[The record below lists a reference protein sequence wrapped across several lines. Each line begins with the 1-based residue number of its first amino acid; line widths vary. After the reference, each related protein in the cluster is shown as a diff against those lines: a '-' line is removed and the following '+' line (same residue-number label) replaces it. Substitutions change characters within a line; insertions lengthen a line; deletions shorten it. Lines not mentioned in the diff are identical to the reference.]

1 MFRKKWLMAILFIA
15 TLVISLIVGNL
26 RTDYVTAQDN
36 AGKKLVM
43 VTSAD
48 YPPYQFRKT
57 DGGNSEIVGFDI
69 DIAKYIAQKLGY
81 KLEIRDV
88 DFSGIIPALQS
99 GRANFAMSGMTPTAE
114 RKKNVAF
121 SDLYYEAKN
130 TIVSQKTS
138 DLKNPADLAGKK
150 VGVEL
155 GTTQEK
161 TAKSL
166 KDVQVVALNRPGS
179 IIQELKS
186 KRLDAAILEDT
197 VAKGYVA
204 NNPEL
209 IYEPIPTTSEEAG
222 SAIAFPKNSPL
233 VNSFNQVLREMKQ
246 NGELQKLIT
255 KWFGNNGEKLSTYQA
270 NNDVATAATPSKI
283 AVAQNT
289 PNAPNTGRKLIMVTS
304 ADYPPYEFRKTG
316 GGAGGEIIGFDVDIA
331 KYITRE
337 LGYELEIRDTDF
349 SGIIPALQSGRA
361 NFAMAGMTPTPERL
375 KNVDFSD
382 IYYEAKNTI
391 VSKKGSNLTTIAS
404 LAGKKVGVQLGS
416 TQEKFAKEKIKGAKI
431 VALNKT
437 GDLIQEIKSNR
448 INAAIIEDA
457 IAKGFIANNPDL
469 EFTTIPN
476 SSEAAG
482 SAIAFPKGSPLV
494 QPFNKVLQQMKQ
506 NGEID
511 ALVKK
516 WFENQGGN
524 QAAEEEKK
532 PSSFETAW
540 GSIPF
545 IAQGIV
551 VTLQFTLISAF
562 FGFLWG
568 IVLALF
574 KISTIKPLNLFAKGY
589 TSVFRGTPLLLQI
602 ALVYYA
608 TPQLTGYDIP
618 ALLAGVITFTL
629 NSGAYISETIR
640 GGILAVDKGQR
651 EAALSL
657 GVPYQPMMKDIILPQ
672 AVKNILPS
680 LVNESIALLKDSSLV
695 STIGVVDV
703 LRRAQIV
710 GAEKYIYFEPLLVA
724 GLIYY
729 ILVMLLTWGGS
740 KLERRLQRSA

>member
-1 MFRKKWLMAILFIA
+1 MFRKKWLLAILFIA

-26 RTDYVTAQDN
+26 RTDYVTAQQN

-48 YPPYQFRKT
+48 YPPYEFRKT
-57 DGGNSEIVGFDI
+57 DNGNSEIVGFDI
-69 DIAKYIAQKLGY
+69 DIAKYITKKLGY
-81 KLEIRDV
+81 ELEIRDT

-99 GRANFAMSGMTPTAE
+99 KRADFAMSGITPTAE

-130 TIVSQKTS
+130 TIVSQKAS
-138 DLKNPADLAGKK
+138 NLKTTADLAGKK

-166 KDVQVVALNRPGS
+166 KNVQVLALNRPGS

-197 VAKGYVA
+197 VAKGYIA

-209 IYEPIPTTSEEAG
+209 TYYSIPTTSEEAG

-246 NGELQKLIT
+246 TGELQKLIT
-255 KWFGNNGEKLSTYQA
+255 KWFGNDGTKKVTNQA
-270 NNDVATAATPSKI
+270 NSGITNNTKI
-283 AVAQNT
+283 AEK
-289 PNAPNTGRKLIMVTS
+289 TGRKLIMVTS

-316 GGAGGEIIGFDVDIA
+316 SGGEIVGFDVDIA

-361 NFAMAGMTPTPERL
+361 DFAMAGMTPTPERRQ
-375 KNVDFSD
+375 NVDFSD

-391 VSKKGSNLTTIAS
+391 VAEKGANLKTIAN

-416 TQEKFAKEKIKGAKI
+416 TQEKFAKENIKGAKI
-431 VALNKT
+431 ISLNKT
-437 GDLIQEIKSNR
+437 GDLIQEIKADR
-448 INAAIIEDA
+448 INAAIIEDT
-457 IAKGFIANNPDL
+457 IAKGFVANNPDL
-469 EFTTIPN
+469 EFIAIP
-476 SSEAAG
+476 SSAEEAG
-482 SAIAFPKGSPLV
+482 SAIAFPKNSPLV
-494 QPFNKVLQQMKQ
+494 QPFNKLLQRMKQ
-506 NGEID
+506 TGEIEI
-511 ALVKK
+511 LIKK
-516 WFENQGGN
+516 WFEEN
-524 QAAEEEKK
+524 QATEENEK
-532 PSSFETAW
+532 PSSLATAW
-540 GSIPF
+540 SSIPF
-545 IAQGIV
+545 IAQGIL

-574 KISTIKPLNLFAKGY
+574 KISTIKPLYWFANVY
-589 TSVFRGTPLLLQI
+589 TSIFRGTPLLLQI

-640 GGILAVDKGQR
+640 GGILAVDKGQK

-657 GVPYQPMMKDIILPQ
+657 GIPYQPMMKDIILPQ

-729 ILVMLLTWGGS
+729 VLVMLLTWGGS
-740 KLERRLQRSA
+740 KLERRLQRSV

>member
-1 MFRKKWLMAILFIA
+1 MFRKKWLLAILFIA
-15 TLVISLIVGNL
+15 TLVTSLVVGNWQP
-26 RTDYVTAQDN
+26 DSITAQDN

-57 DGGNSEIVGFDI
+57 ESGNSEIVGFDI
-69 DIAKYIAQKLGY
+69 DIAKYIAKKLGY
-81 KLEIRDV
+81 KLEIRDT
-88 DFSGIIPALQS
+88 DFNGIIPALQS
-99 GRANFAMSGMTPTAE
+99 KRADFAMSGMTPTSE

-121 SDLYYEAKN
+121 SDLYYEAQN
-130 TIVSQKTS
+130 TIVSQKSS
-138 DLKNPADLAGKK
+138 DLKNPTDLAGKK

-161 TAKSL
+161 TARSL
-166 KDVQVVALNRPGS
+166 KDIQVVALNRPGS
-179 IIQELKS
+179 IIQDLKS

-209 IYEPIPTTSEEAG
+209 TYNPIPTTSEEAG

-246 NGELQKLIT
+246 TGELSTLVT
-255 KWFGNNGEKLSTYQA
+255 KWFGNDGIQQISNQTNNEVA
-270 NNDVATAATPSKI
+270 NAATANKI
-283 AVAQNT
+283 AVAQNS
-289 PNAPNTGRKLIMVTS
+289 GRKLTMVTS

-331 KYITRE
+331 KYIIRE
-337 LGYELEIRDTDF
+337 LGYELEIKDTDF

-361 NFAMAGMTPTPERL
+361 DFAMAGMTPTPERQ

-391 VSKKGSNLTTIAS
+391 VTKKGANLTTIEGLS
-404 LAGKKVGVQLGS
+404 GKRVGVQLGS
-416 TQEKFAKEKIKGAKI
+416 TQEKFAKEKVKGAKI

-437 GDLIQEIKSNR
+437 GDLIQEIKANR
-448 INAAIIEDA
+448 IDGAIIEDT
-457 IAKGFIANNPDL
+457 IAKGFVANNPSL
-469 EFTTIPN
+469 EFNTIP
-476 SSEAAG
+476 SSAEEAG

-506 NGEID
+506 KGEID

-524 QAAEEEKK
+524 QAVEEEKK

-540 GSIPF
+540 ASIPF
-545 IAQGIV
+545 IAEGII

-574 KISTIKPLNLFAKGY
+574 KISTIKPLNLFAKVY

-608 TPQLTGYDIP
+608 TPQLTGYNIP

-680 LVNESIALLKDSSLV
+680 LVNECIALLKDSSLV

-729 ILVMLLTWGGS
+729 VLVMLLTWGGS

>member
-1 MFRKKWLMAILFIA
+1 MFRKKWLLAILFIA
-15 TLVISLIVGNL
+15 TLVTSLVLGNWQA
-26 RTDYVTAQDN
+26 DFVTAQ
-36 AGKKLVM
+36 
-43 VTSAD
+43 
-48 YPPYQFRKT
+48 
-57 DGGNSEIVGFDI
+57 NS
-69 DIAKYIAQKLGY
+69 
-81 KLEIRDV
+81 
-88 DFSGIIPALQS
+88 
-99 GRANFAMSGMTPTAE
+99 
-114 RKKNVAF
+114 
-121 SDLYYEAKN
+121 
-130 TIVSQKTS
+130 
-138 DLKNPADLAGKK
+138 
-150 VGVEL
+150 
-155 GTTQEK
+155 
-161 TAKSL
+161 
-166 KDVQVVALNRPGS
+166 
-179 IIQELKS
+179 
-186 KRLDAAILEDT
+186 
-197 VAKGYVA
+197 
-204 NNPEL
+204 
-209 IYEPIPTTSEEAG
+209 
-222 SAIAFPKNSPL
+222 
-233 VNSFNQVLREMKQ
+233 
-246 NGELQKLIT
+246 
-255 KWFGNNGEKLSTYQA
+255 
-270 NNDVATAATPSKI
+270 
-283 AVAQNT
+283 
-289 PNAPNTGRKLIMVTS
+289 GRKLIMVTS

-316 GGAGGEIIGFDVDIA
+316 SGDEIIGFDVDIA

-361 NFAMAGMTPTPERL
+361 DFAMAGMTPTPERR

-391 VSKKGSNLTTIAS
+391 VAKKDSNLKTIENLS
-404 LAGKKVGVQLGS
+404 GKRVGVQLGS

-448 INAAIIEDA
+448 IDAAIIEDA

-469 EFTTIPN
+469 EFNTIPN
-476 SSEAAG
+476 SAEDAG
-482 SAIAFPKGSPLV
+482 SAIAFPKGSPLA

-506 NGEID
+506 TGEMD

-524 QAAEEEKK
+524 QAAEGEKK
-532 PSSFETAW
+532 PSSFDTAW
-540 GSIPF
+540 ASIPF
-545 IAQGIV
+545 IAQGIL

-574 KISTIKPLNLFAKGY
+574 KISSIKPLNWFAKAY

-618 ALLAGVITFTL
+618 ALLAGVITFAL

-729 ILVMLLTWGGS
+729 VLVMLLTWGGS